1 MKDKRVLFVLIIA
14 VVVIWGLI
22 GYKLVV
28 GDFDEAII
36 TASIPMD
43 KNIAGELEI
52 ESYQLLNN
60 YRDPFQAQRVNY
72 SGKSNGV
79 EKNSNRKILGQKK
92 SESLAWPP
100 ITFGGLIKRKNS
112 KEKVALLKVNASD
125 HLMRMNE
132 EVEGIK
138 VLKIEKD
145 SIQVIYKSEKKV
157 IYKK

>member
-1 MKDKRVLFVLIIA
+1 VKDKRVLFVLIIA

-28 GDFDEAII
+28 GDFDESII
-36 TASIPMD
+36 TATIPKD
-43 KNIAGELEI
+43 KNIAGELEV

-72 SGKSNGV
+72 SGRRNSV
-79 EKNSNRKILGQKK
+79 EKNSNQKVSGQKK
-92 SESLAWPP
+92 STLADWPT

-145 SIQVIYKSEKKV
+145 SIQVIYRGEKKV

>member
-14 VVVIWGLI
+14 VVAIWGLI

-28 GDFDEAII
+28 GDVDESII
-36 TASIPMD
+36 TAPRSMD
-43 KNIAGELEI
+43 KNVVGELEV

-60 YRDPFQAQRVNY
+60 YRDPFQAQRINY
-72 SGKSNGV
+72 GSRSNGV
-79 EKNSNRKILGQKK
+79 EKNSNQKVTVQKK
-92 SESLAWPP
+92 SEPLAWPP

-112 KEKVALLKVNASD
+112 KEKVALLKVNSSD
-125 HLMRMNE
+125 HLMRINE
-132 EVEGIK
+132 EIEGIK

-145 SIQVIYKSEKKV
+145 SIQVIYKGEKKV

>member
-14 VVVIWGLI
+14 VVAIWGLI
-22 GYKLVV
+22 GYKIVV
-28 GDFDEAII
+28 PDTDE
-36 TASIPMD
+36 SIFTSSRSLD
-43 KNIAGELEI
+43 KNVVRKLEV

-72 SGKSNGV
+72 RGGSKSDNR
-79 EKNSNRKILGQKK
+79 NSNKKVLGQNK

-145 SIQVIYKSEKKV
+145 SIQVIYKGEKKV